1 MGYSSSQTREYCVAT
16 NATHRADRPDSSLRE
31 ERWFGMTIDL
41 SVTPICAA
49 FGGCRQ
55 EASCARW
62 TGKSARPH
70 TINGNVAIC

>member
-49 FGGCRQ
+49 FGGLSAGGELRTLDGQ
-55 EASCARW
+55 ECPS
-62 TGKSARPH
+62 PH
-70 TINGNVAIC
+70 NQR